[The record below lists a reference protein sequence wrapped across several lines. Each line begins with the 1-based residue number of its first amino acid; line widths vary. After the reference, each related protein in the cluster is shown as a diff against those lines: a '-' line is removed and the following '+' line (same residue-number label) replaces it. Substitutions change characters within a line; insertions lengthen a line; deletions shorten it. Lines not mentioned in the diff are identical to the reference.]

1 MSTIQNIKNFIRHG
15 KQARLVTPHSEPTTD
30 VSPVHAEQQ
39 PQPPRQFSPALEAF
53 DTGDTRTNGGNGPT
67 AQQKTDDEVRR
78 ERSVEIERLVKEE
91 NTSRSKMPKYPGL
104 DRWILVEKMGDGA
117 FSNVYRARDTT
128 AEHGEVAIKVVR
140 KFEMNSNQSNHL
152 HPTVKKVPRGA
163 EVRNM
168 TPIPRHTSIGSGDS
182 RATAV
187 PRANILKEVQIMRN
201 LDHPNIVKLI
211 DFSESR
217 QYYYIILELCPGGE
231 LFHQIVRLTYFSE
244 DLSRHVIVQVAK
256 AIEYLHETSGVVHRD
271 IKPENLLFYPTAFVP
286 SKHPKPRQPGDED
299 KEDEGE
305 FIPGIGAG
313 GIGTIKIA
321 DFGLSKVIWDS
332 QTMTPCGTVGY
343 TAPEIVKDERY
354 SKSVD
359 MWAMGCVLY
368 TLLCGFPPFY
378 DESIQVLTEKVARGQ
393 YTFLSPWWD
402 DISKS
407 AQDLISHLLTVD
419 PEKRYSIKE
428 FLAHP
433 WIRQTDEETTP
444 AADAPPLATPL
455 GPARQDGPLHLN
467 PVGADQAPYQPA
479 SSRFQDAPSAA
490 SDRRMDF
497 RSPGAFNLREVFD
510 VGYAVHRQEEEGK
523 RRRNRQQNAR
533 SGHPLA
539 GFQSALGSLNE
550 DYDDESEY
558 RPHGEATTDQPPL
571 KVAKSN
577 TQAGDVAGMEAKLRS
592 TNLGA
597 QSSAAQAR
605 QAHRQPKQQ
614 GYGQHDAAVAAAAKN
629 AIGRKAHQPFE
640 LSLEGATLLEKRG
653 RRNQGQPVA

>member
-15 KQARLVTPHSEPTTD
+15 KQARLVPPHAEPTTD
-30 VSPVHAEQQ
+30 ISTIHAEQEPQ
-39 PQPPRQFSPALEAF
+39 PQGLYTPDFANL
-53 DTGDTRTNGGNGPT
+53 DTTDTRQDGPT
-67 AQQKTDDEVRR
+67 AAQKAAEAQTKR
-78 ERSVEIERLVKEE
+78 ERAAEIERLVTEE
-91 NTSRSKMPKYPGL
+91 RVNRSKMPKYPGL
-104 DRWILVEKMGDGA
+104 ERWILLEKMGDGA
-117 FSNVYRARDTT
+117 FSNVYRAKDTT
-128 AEHGEVAIKVVR
+128 TEYDEVAIKVVR
-140 KFEMNSNQSNHL
+140 KFEMNSNQ
-152 HPTVKKVPRGA
+152 
-163 EVRNM
+163 
-168 TPIPRHTSIGSGDS
+168 
-182 RATAV
+182 
-187 PRANILKEVQIMRN
+187 RANILKEVQIMRN
-201 LDHPNIVKLI
+201 LDHPNIVKLVS
-211 DFSESR
+211 FSESK

-271 IKPENLLFYPTAFVP
+271 IKPENLLFYPTPFIP
-286 SKHPKPRQPGDED
+286 SKSPKPVQPGDED

-305 FIPGIGAG
+305 FLPGIGSG

-419 PEKRYSIKE
+419 PEKRYSITE

-433 WIRQTDEETTP
+433 WIRETDEETTA
-444 AADAPPLATPL
+444 AADAPPLATPY
-455 GPARQDGPLHLN
+455 GPVRENAPQQLD
-467 PVGADQAPYQPA
+467 PVGADQAPYLPA
-479 SSRFQDAPSAA
+479 SARFLDQPSTA

-510 VGYAVHRQEEEGK
+510 VGYAVHRQEEEAK
-523 RRRNRQQNAR
+523 RRKNAAKGFR
-533 SGHPLA
+533 SGTA
-539 GFQSALGSLNE
+539 GFQSALDSLNE
-550 DYDDESEY
+550 DYGDEPLAH
-558 RPHGEATTDQPPL
+558 RPRTDENTEPPT
-571 KVAKSN
+571 KIVKGTAP
-577 TQAGDVAGMEAKLRS
+577 QQGGDMAGMEAKLRS

-597 QSSAAQAR
+597 QSTAAQAR

-614 GYGQHDAAVAAAAKN
+614 GYGQHDATVAAAARN
-629 AIGRKAHQPFE
+629 TIGRKPAEPFE
-640 LSLEGATLLEKRG
+640 LSLDNASLLEKRE
-653 RRNQGQPVA
+653 RRNEGQPVA